1 MMNVSEQS
9 ATDHQVPAYITEIA
23 EWLSKEGVDQK
34 PEAAVI
40 LGSGLGGF
48 ADRITPIHRWNYDTI
63 PHFPNTSVVG
73 HAGELIFGSISKQGK
88 NYPILAFAGRF
99 HHYEGHSMDRTV
111 IPVQLAQALRA
122 KKLIISNAAGGIN
135 YRFQVGDLMLINDV
149 MHTGVHMSTFGT
161 KRFTVDHYDIIDR
174 AQQLAFEQGIR
185 VQRGTYMYAK
195 GPNYETKAEIR
206 AFRRMGADAVGMST
220 APEWTEAQRLG
231 LPVIAVSIISNMAA
245 GVVKGTLDHDE
256 VKAAADSRKEDFAN
270 LVNTFIANL

>member
-1 MMNVSEQS
+1 MTQTKS
-9 ATDHQVPAYITEIA
+9 TDQASTQVPDYLSEVA
-23 EWLSKEGVDQK
+23 EWLKSEGIDQK
-34 PEAAVI
+34 PKAAVI

-48 ADRITPIHRWNYDTI
+48 ADRITPIHRWNYNSI

-73 HAGELIFGSISKQGK
+73 HAGELIYGSISTEGK

-99 HHYEGHSMDRTV
+99 HHYEGHPMDITV
-111 IPVQLAQALRA
+111 LPVRLAYALGA
-122 KKLIISNAAGGIN
+122 EKLIISNAAGGIN
-135 YRFQVGDLMLINDV
+135 YRFKVGDLMLINDV
-149 MHTGVHMSTFGT
+149 MHTGVYLSTFGT
-161 KRFTVDHYDIIDR
+161 KRFTVDHYDIVDH
-174 AQQLAFEQGIR
+174 AQQLAFDKGIR
-185 VQRGTYMYAK
+185 VQRGTYIYAK

-220 APEWTEAQRLG
+220 APEWIEAQRLG